1 MKLKKS
7 DILILFCFISIWI
20 VLYFQSLINELNFSE
35 SFFFF
40 DAQHYF
46 QIVQHGYTIGETAFF
61 PFFPFVW
68 KFLNLS
74 PLGISIVNSIIYFIS
89 FFTICR
95 LLNLKNFE
103 IVLYSF
109 IPSIVFFF
117 QPYSEAF
124 FYFFTS
130 LLIFGFIK
138 KNDTIIILGLVLSGF
153 CRPTAVIFLPSLFL
167 VYLIDN
173 ETSLK
178 KFVVYSSFVIISFL
192 LVMFFQFLQTNV
204 WFSFFEVQK
213 SGWGNY
219 LRIPTIPLNTWG
231 GDNLLRY
238 DSLAFYSGIFIGFYI
253 LKLLFY
259 KSKNK
264 TIKVSSEVVF
274 SLGFIFFTVITIL
287 FFRGGMLFSLN
298 RFVFATVFFPIV
310 LNHYFKLEISF
321 TKKDVVLMFLFLLI
335 SYCLFFGA
343 YQHIQKFLK
352 FLFTAVIFF
361 SFLLYKYKNINLK
374 ILKPIVFLVVFTLFL
389 WTSNLI
395 LTGRWVG

>member
-95 LLNLKNFE
+95 LLKFKNFE
-103 IVLYSF
+103 IVFYSF

-117 QPYSEAF
+117 QPYSEAL
-124 FYFFTS
+124 FYFFSS
-130 LLIFGFIK
+130 LLIYGFVK
-138 KNDTIIILGLVLSGF
+138 KKDSIIILALVLSGF

-167 VYLIDN
+167 VYFLDKN
-173 ETSLK
+173 VSLK
-178 KFVVYSSFVIISFL
+178 KLIIYSSCVTISFL
-192 LVMFFQFLQTNV
+192 IVMYYQFLQTNV

-219 LRIPTIPLNTWG
+219 FRLPTIPLNSWG

-238 DSLAFYSGIFIGFYI
+238 DSLAFFCGAIVGFYI
-253 LKLLFY
+253 LKMLYL
-259 KSKNK
+259 KLKNK
-264 TIKVSSEVVF
+264 LIEVPTEVIF
-274 SLGFIFFTVITIL
+274 SLGYIFSTVLTIL

>member
-192 LVMFFQFLQTNV
+192 LVMFFQKNFYVRQ
-204 WFSFFEVQK
+204 
-213 SGWGNY
+213 
-219 LRIPTIPLNTWG
+219 
-231 GDNLLRY
+231 
-238 DSLAFYSGIFIGFYI
+238 AF
-253 LKLLFY
+253 
-259 KSKNK
+259 
-264 TIKVSSEVVF
+264 
-274 SLGFIFFTVITIL
+274 
-287 FFRGGMLFSLN
+287 
-298 RFVFATVFFPIV
+298 
-310 LNHYFKLEISF
+310 
-321 TKKDVVLMFLFLLI
+321 
-335 SYCLFFGA
+335 
-343 YQHIQKFLK
+343 
-352 FLFTAVIFF
+352 
-361 SFLLYKYKNINLK
+361 
-374 ILKPIVFLVVFTLFL
+374 
-389 WTSNLI
+389 
-395 LTGRWVG
+395 

>member
-7 DILILFCFISIWI
+7 DFLILFCFVSIWL
-20 VLYFQSLINELNFSE
+20 VLYFQSLINELNFSD

-61 PFFPFVW
+61 PFFPLVW

-74 PLGISIVNSIIYFIS
+74 PLGISIVNSIIYFLS

-117 QPYSEAF
+117 QPYSEAL
-124 FYFFTS
+124 FYFFSS
-130 LLIFGFIK
+130 LLIYGFVK
-138 KNDTIIILGLVLSGF
+138 KKDSIIILGLVLSGF

-167 VYLIDN
+167 VYLIDK

-178 KFVVYSSFVIISFL
+178 RFFVYSTFVVISFL
-192 LVMFFQFLQTNV
+192 LVMIFQFLQTNV

-238 DSLAFYSGIFIGFYI
+238 DSLAFFSGIIIGFYI

-259 KSKNK
+259 KLKNK
-264 TIKVSSEVVF
+264 TIEVSSEVVF

-298 RFVFATVFFPIV
+298 RFVFATVFFPII
-310 LNHYFKLEISF
+310 LNHYFKLNFSFNKSEI
-321 TKKDVVLMFLFLLI
+321 LLI
-335 SYCLFFGA
+335 IILLIASYSFFFGA

-352 FLFTAVIFF
+352 FLITSLIII
-361 SFLLYKYKNINLK
+361 SFLFYKYKNVNRNIFNP
-374 ILKPIVFLVVFTLFL
+374 ILIIIIFSLFL

-395 LTGRWVG
+395 ITGRWVG

>member
-124 FYFFTS
+124 FYFFSS